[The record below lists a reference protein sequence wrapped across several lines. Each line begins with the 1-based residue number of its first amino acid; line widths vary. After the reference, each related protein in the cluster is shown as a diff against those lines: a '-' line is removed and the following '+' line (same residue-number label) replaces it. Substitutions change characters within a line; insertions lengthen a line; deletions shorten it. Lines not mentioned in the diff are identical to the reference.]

1 MSEENKNIIEN
12 DGETVNE
19 SADNTVNESETVYFS
34 TSPDEASQIDNLD
47 NREQA
52 KEENI
57 KPKRRVSIKTLV
69 VSLIAVAVA
78 TLMLTYSIC
87 SSIYQS
93 LYAKAYVDAHQNSI
107 INGNVATAQPNELD
121 IIGQLIK
128 DAYYGEADS
137 EKMMAAAIEAY
148 VRQTGDIYAAYY
160 TPAELE
166 EMLREDIGKTVGVGV
181 TIIDDTV
188 KFKGVEI
195 EALKI
200 INIVK
205 DSPAE
210 KAGLKLGDYV
220 YAVVIDG
227 IPLTVSELGYDDA
240 LNKLRGEEG
249 TTVSFIL
256 LRDNGNGLEE
266 MNFSIVRESI
276 VSQSVYYRIPELPS
290 NVDKK
295 IGVVKI
301 ANFDYTTPTQFCA
314 AIEALKSQGCEKF
327 VFDVRYNPG
336 GNVSSVG
343 AILSYFLNE
352 GDVYIRVKDKSG
364 NIQSDVVREVTSFEG
379 DYAGCNVSKADIGK
393 YKGLDVVVLCNEYTA
408 SAGELFVATFKDY
421 GLGKIVG
428 NTTYGKGKI
437 QTVYYLE
444 QYALYQYG
452 ISGVGGAIKLTTGEY
467 YSAKSDSYDGIGIE
481 PNEKVM
487 LSDEAENLN
496 IYDYQKLDP
505 IDDQLLKAINILN
518 G

>member
-1 MSEENKNIIEN
+1 
-12 DGETVNE
+12 
-19 SADNTVNESETVYFS
+19 
-34 TSPDEASQIDNLD
+34 
-47 NREQA
+47 
-52 KEENI
+52 
-57 KPKRRVSIKTLV
+57 
-69 VSLIAVAVA
+69 
-78 TLMLTYSIC
+78 
-87 SSIYQS
+87 
-93 LYAKAYVDAHQNSI
+93 
-107 INGNVATAQPNELD
+107 
-121 IIGQLIK
+121 
-128 DAYYGEADS
+128 
-137 EKMMAAAIEAY
+137 
-148 VRQTGDIYAAYY
+148 
-160 TPAELE
+160 
-166 EMLREDIGKTVGVGV
+166 
-181 TIIDDTV
+181 
-188 KFKGVEI
+188 
-195 EALKI
+195 
-200 INIVK
+200 
-205 DSPAE
+205 
-210 KAGLKLGDYV
+210 
-220 YAVVIDG
+220 
-227 IPLTVSELGYDDA
+227 
-240 LNKLRGEEG
+240 
-249 TTVSFIL
+249 
-256 LRDNGNGLEE
+256 
-266 MNFSIVRESI
+266 
-276 VSQSVYYRIPELPS
+276 
-290 NVDKK
+290 
-295 IGVVKI
+295 
-301 ANFDYTTPTQFCA
+301 
-314 AIEALKSQGCEKF
+314 LKSQGCEKF
-327 VFDVRYNPG
+327 VFDVRYNLG

-343 AILSYFLNE
+343 AVLSYFLNE